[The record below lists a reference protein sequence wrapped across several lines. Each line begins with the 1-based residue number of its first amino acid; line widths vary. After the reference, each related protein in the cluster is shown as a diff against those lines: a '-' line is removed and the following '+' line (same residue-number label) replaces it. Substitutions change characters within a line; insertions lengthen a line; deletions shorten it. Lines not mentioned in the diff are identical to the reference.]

1 MKVKY
6 YAETDSLFIG
16 LKEGYQGP
24 GHGEDLAPGI
34 TVHYSADRELVSVE
48 IESGAGKLAD
58 LDRLQ
63 VEGLPVNIEATNKAA
78 S

>member
-1 MKVKY
+1 LKVKY

-16 LKEGYQGP
+16 LKEEYCGP

-48 IESGAGKLAD
+48 IESGAGKLVD
-58 LDRLQ
+58 LERLQ
-63 VEGLPVNIEATNKAA
+63 VDGLPVNIEAV

>member
-6 YAETDSLFIG
+6 YAETDSHFIG
-16 LKEGYQGP
+16 LKEEHRGP

-34 TVHYSADRELVSVE
+34 TVHYPAGWELISVE
-48 IESGAGKLAD
+48 IESGAGKLAG

-63 VEGLPVNIEATNKAA
+63 VEGLPVNIEGTRKATI
-78 S
+78 